1 MNIDEIIKN
10 NGVVL
15 KNPNYTKNGKNGPA
29 FYSSANI
36 AASPTYGEAVAG
48 SVNASTFNLSH
59 LGNTDEYTDRG
70 IVPGRY
76 DSPQS
81 LKRELAN
88 KQSAWEQFGNMLVQS
103 AVGEVGLGT
112 VEGFSNLF
120 DFAIGHW
127 FDEGPNDYTNTLSSD
142 VENLKEQLRQAF
154 PIYKKEEGSTIKTGG
169 ALDFG
174 WWMSNAPSVMS
185 SLSLLIPGRAGT
197 SLLGKL
203 GSGVKTATKAATAS
217 TRAGRIVNNISN
229 KTKFGRFVK
238 AAGVENTTANA
249 LVETASVAGFSR
261 ILENYQE
268 SAQVYKNVLDTAIN
282 TFNDPNFDKEKFIQ
296 ENTDEKGNFEYSTYK
311 NTDGSYDW
319 EGIAKNI
326 ANQSANEDFKDNL
339 SNFFFDFLQI
349 YALRNFAKGFKNK
362 NTSPELERFNTQA
375 AKSYGKSAAELATAN
390 TKTNK
395 ILGWLGD
402 RTKGL
407 GLTIGAEASE
417 GVEEMV
423 NYVSEQEGI
432 HLGNV
437 LLGNET
443 DNSFDDRLPQ
453 YLKDGQLWDS
463 ALWGLIGGVVFQ
475 GLGSGFNKVY
485 NKLNN
490 IKYNEIEDRKA
501 EISSR
506 KQKFDDFVNRLELID
521 KGYNIYSRKA
531 KKDIPENATGAQLYN
546 KFEAFEGDAGSIAS
560 QQLEAKKRLTD
571 EVMTELIINAASEG
585 NLDLL
590 KTYLKDPN
598 IQEQLGLKN
607 VEQAK
612 EIDVW
617 NDYVT
622 SKIND
627 VESRMDNVI
636 TYLND
641 LDVPAHY
648 IRMIATD
655 NVRQQLDNNR
665 IREDINSLNSIISEY
680 IHDDAVEINETDALD
695 YQRKI
700 KAETLLTF
708 IRTLQE
714 QRKKLEKINTISSQ
728 IGIREIDRQ
737 IEVAKRTIND
747 EFSTYIDYQS
757 NVGFNDEEAQ
767 KIRDKWIEEHS
778 DDSLSA
784 DENKRVQGLNFDK
797 LVSIHAYSNLLA
809 QQPELARLYNQLAN
823 FEIAN
828 EISEEDVKLNKDKV
842 KSLIAQYDSMFDRAK
857 QKVSNKASDIL
868 KKMFAKY
875 NEDEVL
881 DHIEN
886 KDNEIEGIS
895 KKDLAS
901 LDDAIK
907 ALDLLNPDNIYY
919 MDGIKKIHLEAKL
932 KKIQD
937 TEIHGENE
945 DEGQEEDNEGQEGG
959 AEVQSEDP
967 STGGAQQTQN
977 PFNPDGSVNSDNG
990 GSTDPILQA
999 KAKVLSRPF
1008 TQRDNRS
1015 GVPLKTNF
1023 EIGDI
1028 QPGDIIEWGDSVN
1041 HKPVIVL
1048 AVYDNPQHTMDI
1060 LNLENPRT
1068 DNDWG
1073 YEIWPIF
1080 PRQVIEDKDRDL
1092 RVQQKEEE
1100 ARKQQEEFLAD
1111 PEINSWSDAL
1121 HHLNNT
1127 PNLPDGSIDYNTI
1140 GSKIVQ
1146 TLTNRGVALTDAQ
1159 RIAVKHLKKIQQ
1171 LWGNKRYSNLQS
1183 NVAEL
1188 LLHKSYTTEYREQVK
1203 KLVDKFITET
1213 SNGKKINNRRI
1224 ISLEAFLRYLHVNN
1238 VQDEVVDAVYKD
1250 LVDYLLKENAK
1261 TRNKTYVLIDDSFN
1275 LNNNLLSRSRMTV
1288 AEANDQELASV
1299 ENQRVDISSIIDKLG
1314 IDKFNKLYDKL
1325 KVGDKLDYIIE
1336 NGDIKLLDSSG
1347 EVIGRLPIVSVDSDK
1362 NSKTYGAY
1370 RQLND
1375 GWYTDIKPVNGRID
1389 SRFIKWLKDY
1399 ISDPDSE
1406 LFKLIYQY
1414 AYDDTANKDNLI
1426 EKIIKTT
1433 GWRSATTMKLYDTT
1447 KDKKDL
1453 INGIV
1458 KLFKYTSNSNN
1469 AQEYRDNYDHW
1480 ARKLLQ
1486 SYSSISNFVNA
1497 SKNNRGSIVVDYVT
1511 EGKNIQ
1517 VAFDEADVPSKTIA
1531 KLNHKIHKIASFYSD
1546 KNNPTTGIDISGET
1560 SPFIGGRNTGSLSNN
1575 LRAGRSF
1582 LMIPNRSGSP
1592 TFIQTFA
1599 IDVNDVS
1606 SIEGKKFIA
1615 AIKNEMYVLM
1625 QTFANTGKQEDFDKL
1640 VKFVNDVFST
1650 AGNESSIFYAKDYG
1664 THRGFA
1670 GSRAINIDL
1679 GVGKFVIFN
1688 VSKNNTKTSIF
1699 SVNGKTFNLDKQGIV
1714 DGITEVFN
1722 NLVIRTDN
1730 SFVKN
1735 DSKARAQNGIF
1746 SWNNGK
1752 FTIKT
1757 MYYNKSYDSYNQFML
1772 ENDLLKCRTKIEN
1785 GSNFTT
1791 ENRALRVKLLTGSL
1805 GTPVTVPTNDVAPKI
1820 KQIFNRLNGNKSRQ
1834 ILRAIFP
1841 KGKMLNNVLS
1851 LPIFEEN
1858 INFVDENIGAIGKT
1872 LLQDEVIGGK
1882 QFRSGDIV
1890 YGREFLNEASTDP
1903 NRAGLDVIHENLHK
1917 VLRQPKNRKILR
1929 NIYRIYDEYL
1939 DSLDNEENI
1948 KKFAEANGVAVSDLK
1963 LFFESMNNAISGHET
1978 SDLDVE
1984 EFLVQSL
1991 TNRTLANYL
2000 NSIDA
2005 TDYVKDDS
2013 HMTLWQ
2019 KILKFV
2025 QELFG
2030 MSTREGSLR
2039 EKEYYA
2045 LSDLFSD
2052 DKYELKNRTSEP
2064 SEPSDKNEPSEPNT
2078 PVSKPTHG
2086 IRRGPRRSSLFSN
2099 VGEVVTN
2106 VINIDTY
2113 KNSFHVDLQPEVQR
2127 LIDSGTLVFTCKD

>member
-120 DFAIGHW
+120 DFAIGHL
-127 FDEGPNDYTNTLSSD
+127 FDEGPNDYTNALSSD

-154 PIYKKEEGSTIKTGG
+154 PIYQKEEGATIKTGG

-203 GSGVKTATKAATAS
+203 GSGIKTATKAATAS

-311 NTDGSYDW
+311 NSDGSYNW

-375 AKSYGKSAAELATAN
+375 ARSYGKSAAELATAN

-585 NLDLL
+585 NLELL

-636 TYLND
+636 TYLDD

-648 IRMIATD
+648 IRMIATA

-665 IREDINSLNSIISEY
+665 IREDINSLNSIISDY
-680 IHDDAVEINETDALD
+680 IHDDAVGINETDALD

-728 IGIREIDRQ
+728 IGIREIDKQ
-737 IEVAKRTIND
+737 IEVAKRTISD
-747 EFSTYIDYQS
+747 EFKTYIDYQS
-757 NVGFNDEEAQ
+757 NVGFNDAEAQ

-778 DDSLSA
+778 DNSLSA
-784 DENKRVQGLNFDK
+784 DENKRVQGLNFDN
-797 LVSIHAYSNLLA
+797 LVNIKAYSNLLA

-842 KSLIAQYDSMFDRAK
+842 KSLVAQYDAMFDRAK

-886 KDNEIEGIS
+886 KDNEVQGIS
-895 KKDLAS
+895 KKDLAN

-945 DEGQEEDNEGQEGG
+945 DEGQEGVD
-959 AEVQSEDP
+959 EVQSEDP
-967 STGGAQQTQN
+967 STGGVHQAQN
-977 PFNPDGSVNSDNG
+977 PFNPDGSVNPDNG
-990 GSTDPILQA
+990 GSTDPVLQA
-999 KAKVLSRPF
+999 KAKVLNNPF
-1008 TQRDNRS
+1008 TQKDDTL
-1015 GVPLKTNF
+1015 GVSIKTDF
-1023 EIGDI
+1023 EISDN
-1028 QPGDIIEWGDSVN
+1028 QPGDVIEWDEGDERKSG
-1041 HKPVIVL
+1041 IVL
-1048 AVYDNPQHTMDI
+1048 ALYPSSKAPIVVLD
-1060 LNLENPRT
+1060 LGKPRT
-1068 DNDWG
+1068 DNRWG
-1073 YEIWPIF
+1073 YDIRLIRTDQIAENN
-1080 PRQVIEDKDRDL
+1080 DRDI
-1092 RVQQKEEE
+1092 RVQQQEEE
-1100 ARKQQEEFLAD
+1100 ARRQQEAFLAD

-1127 PNLPDGSIDYNTI
+1127 PNLPDGNIDYNTI

-1171 LWGNKRYSNLQS
+1171 LWGNQRGSSLQS

-1188 LLHKSYTTEYREQVK
+1188 LLYKSYTSEYREQVK
-1203 KLVDKFITET
+1203 RLVDKFIAET
-1213 SNGKKINNRRI
+1213 ANGKKINNRRI

-1238 VQDEVVDAVYKD
+1238 VQDEVVDAIYKD

-1275 LNNNLLSRSRMTV
+1275 LNSNLLSRSRMTV

-1370 RQLND
+1370 KQLND

-1414 AYDDTANKDNLI
+1414 TYDDTANKDKLI

-1531 KLNHKIHKIASFYSD
+1531 KLNHKIHKIASFFSD
-1546 KNNPTTGIDISGET
+1546 KNNPTIGIDISGET
-1560 SPFIGGRNTGSLSNN
+1560 SPFVGGRNTGSLPNN
-1575 LRAGRSF
+1575 LRSGRSF

-1606 SIEGKKFIA
+1606 SVEGKKFIA

-1650 AGNESSIFYAKDYG
+1650 ASNESSIFYAKDYG

-1805 GTPVTVPTNDVAPKI
+1805 GTPVTVPTNNVAPNI
-1820 KQIFNRLNGNKSRQ
+1820 KQIFSRLNGNKSRQ

-1841 KGKMLNNVLS
+1841 KGKVLNNVLS

-1882 QFRSGDIV
+1882 QFRAGDIV
-1890 YGREFLNEASTDP
+1890 YGKEFLNEASTDP
-1903 NRAGLDVIHENLHK
+1903 NRAGLDLIHENLHK

-1948 KKFAEANGVAVSDLK
+1948 KKFAETNGVDVSDLK

-2005 TDYVKDDS
+2005 TDYIKDDS
-2013 HMTLWQ
+2013 NMTLWQ

-2078 PVSKPTHG
+2078 PASKPNPG
-2086 IRRGPRRSSLFSN
+2086 VRRGPRRSSLFSN

-2113 KNSFHVDLQPEVQR
+2113 KNSFHVDLQPEIQH
-2127 LIDSGTLVFTCKD
+2127 LIDSGTLVFTCKG

>member
-127 FDEGPNDYTNTLSSD
+127 LDEGPNDYTNALSSD

-154 PIYKKEEGSTIKTGG
+154 PIYQKEEGSTIKTGG
-169 ALDFG
+169 SLDFG

-203 GSGVKTATKAATAS
+203 GSGVKAATKAATAS

-296 ENTDEKGNFEYSTYK
+296 ENTDENGNFEYSSYK
-311 NTDGSYDW
+311 NSDGNYDW

-463 ALWGLIGGVVFQ
+463 ALWGIIGGVVFQ

-506 KQKFDDFVNRLELID
+506 KQKFDDFVIRLKLID
-521 KGYNIYSRKA
+521 DKYNIYSRKP
-531 KKDIPENATGAQLYN
+531 KKDIPEGATGAQLYN

-636 TYLND
+636 TYLDD

-648 IRMIATD
+648 IRMIATA

-665 IREDINSLNSIISEY
+665 IREDINSLNSIISDY
-680 IHDDAVEINETDALD
+680 IHDATIGINEKDALD
-695 YQRKI
+695 YQSKI

-737 IEVAKRTIND
+737 IEVAKRTISD
-747 EFSTYIDYQS
+747 EFKTYIDYQS
-757 NVGFNDEEAQ
+757 NVGFNDAEAQ

-778 DDSLSA
+778 DDSLST

-857 QKVSNKASDIL
+857 QKVSNKASDIF

-881 DHIEN
+881 NHIEN
-886 KDNEIEGIS
+886 RDNEIEGIS

-945 DEGQEEDNEGQEGG
+945 DEGQEEGNEGQEGG
-959 AEVQSEDP
+959 DEVQSEDP
-967 STGGAQQTQN
+967 STGGSQQAQN
-977 PFNPDGSVNSDNG
+977 PFNPDGSINPDNG
-990 GSTDPILQA
+990 GSTDPVLQA

-1023 EIGDI
+1023 EPSDV
-1028 QPGDIIEWGDSVN
+1028 QPGDIIEWGNSTD
-1041 HKPVIVL
+1041 HKPAIVL

-1080 PRQVIEDKDRDL
+1080 PNQVIEDKDSNL
-1092 RVQQKEEE
+1092 RVQQQEEE
-1100 ARKQQEEFLAD
+1100 ARRQQEAFLAD

-1127 PNLPDGSIDYNTI
+1127 PNLPDDSIDYNTI

-1146 TLTNRGVALTDAQ
+1146 NLTDRGVTLTDAQ

-1171 LWGNKRYSNLQS
+1171 LWGNQRGSSLQS

-1203 KLVDKFITET
+1203 SLVDKFIAET

-1414 AYDDTANKDNLI
+1414 AYDDTANKDKLI

-1531 KLNHKIHKIASFYSD
+1531 NLNHKIHKIASFFSD
-1546 KNNPTTGIDISGET
+1546 KNNPTIGIDISGET
-1560 SPFIGGRNTGSLSNN
+1560 SPFVGGKNTGSLPNN

-1606 SIEGKKFIA
+1606 STEGKKFIA

-1640 VKFVNDVFST
+1640 VKFVNDVFSV

-1699 SVNGKTFNLDKQGIV
+1699 YVNGKTFNLNKQGIV

-1841 KGKMLNNVLS
+1841 KGKVLNNVLS

-1882 QFRSGDIV
+1882 QFRAGDIV
-1890 YGREFLNEASTDP
+1890 YGKEFLNEASTDP

-1948 KKFAEANGVAVSDLK
+1948 KKFADANGVAVSDLK

-2013 HMTLWQ
+2013 NMTLWQ

-2030 MSTREGSLR
+2030 MSTREDSLR

-2052 DKYELKNRTSEP
+2052 DNYELKNRTSKP
-2064 SEPSDKNEPSEPNT
+2064 SEPSDKNEPSEQST
-2078 PVSKPTHG
+2078 PVSKPSPSV
-2086 IRRGPRRSSLFSN
+2086 RRGPRRSSLFSN

-2113 KNSFHVDLQPEVQR
+2113 KNSFHVDLQPEIQH
-2127 LIDSGTLVFTCKD
+2127 LIDSGTLVFTCKG